1 LFLLLAAVPAAADGS
16 GDAVARGALYDY
28 YRTLRPN
35 QPGIESVRDR
45 LVPVMQKLSP
55 KVGKSCRNVIRR
67 GFDKKYKKDLAYL
80 RCLCEI
86 LAAGGKPGINILY
99 KQYKKSKKDVPLCRA
114 MAEVFG
120 ACGDERALDPL
131 LKMMYDK
138 RPSVAAVAVTGCA
151 SYAGIKQ
158 DKRKAAVK
166 KMVERY
172 TKVYDDA
179 AGKEPHTVQAQMY
192 QALKPTMNA
201 TLRAFTG
208 QELDSTL
215 RAFTG
220 QELDSAAAW
229 KAWLGENLSQ
239 NWDG

>member
-1 LFLLLAAVPAAADGS
+1 MRRIAWFVLLAAVPAAADSS
-16 GDAVARGALYDY
+16 GDAVARGAIRDY

-35 QPGIESVRDR
+35 EPGIESVRDR

-55 KVGKSCRNVIRR
+55 RVGKSARNVIRL
-67 GFDKKYKKDLAYL
+67 GFDKKYKKGISYL

-86 LAAGGKPGINILY
+86 LAAAGKPGISTLL

-114 MAEVFG
+114 IAEVFG
-120 ACGDERALDPL
+120 VCGDERALKPL
-131 LKMMYDK
+131 LEMIYDK
-138 RPSVAAVAVTGCA
+138 RPSVAATAVTGCA
-151 SYAGIKQ
+151 SYARVKQ

-166 KMVERY
+166 KMVARY

-179 AGKEPHTVQAQMY
+179 AGKEPETVRAQMY

-201 TLRAFTG
+201 
-208 QELDSTL
+208 TL

>member
-1 LFLLLAAVPAAADGS
+1 MRRVWLGLLIAAVPAAADGS
-16 GDAVARGALYDY
+16 GDAVAVGALKDY

-35 QPGIESVRDR
+35 EPGIESVRDR
-45 LVPVMQKLSP
+45 LVPVMQKLSAR
-55 KVGKSCRNVIRR
+55 VGKSCRNVIRR
-67 GFDKKYKKDLAYL
+67 GFDRKYKKDLAYL

-99 KQYKKSKKDVPLCRA
+99 KQYKKSKRDVPLCRA

-120 ACGDERALDPL
+120 ACGDEGALDPL

-138 RPSVAAVAVTGCA
+138 RPSVAAAAVTGCA
-151 SYAGIKQ
+151 SYARVRQ

-166 KMVERY
+166 DMVKRY

-179 AGKEPHTVQAQMY
+179 AGKEPETDQAKMY
-192 QALKPTMNA
+192 QALKPAMNA
-201 TLRAFTG
+201 
-208 QELDSTL
+208 TL

-229 KAWLGENLSQ
+229 KAWLAENLAK

>member
-1 LFLLLAAVPAAADGS
+1 MRRIALFLLLAVVPAAADSS
-16 GDAVARGALYDY
+16 GDAVALGALRDY
-28 YRTLRPN
+28 YRTLNPN

-55 KVGKSCRNVIRR
+55 RVGKSARNVIRR

-86 LAAGGKPGINILY
+86 LAAAGKPGISTLL
-99 KQYKKSKKDVPLCRA
+99 KQYKKSKRDVPLCRA
-114 MAEVFG
+114 IAEVFG
-120 ACGDERALDPL
+120 ACGDKLALKPL

-138 RPSVAAVAVTGCA
+138 RPSVAATAVASCA
-151 SYAGIKQ
+151 SYANVKQ

-166 KMVERY
+166 TMVDRY
-172 TKVYDDA
+172 IKVYGDA
-179 AGKEPHTVQAQMY
+179 AGKEPETVQAEMY
-192 QALKPTMNA
+192 QALKPAMNA
-201 TLRAFTG
+201 
-208 QELDSTL
+208 TL

-229 KAWLGENLSQ
+229 KAWLGENLSR
-239 NWDG
+239 NWEG